1 MSARTTFGWAL
12 STPSLPPPARW
23 RALQRKAATRGAWID
38 MTMDGVFHVSQE
50 GVERY
55 RGTLEG
61 LERWVETERLSLFE
75 DKAA

>member
-1 MSARTTFGWAL
+1 M
-12 STPSLPPPARW
+12 TPHLPPAARW

-38 MTMDGVFHVSQE
+38 MTMDGVFHAFQG

-61 LERWVETERLSLFE
+61 LERWVEPAKIVQMELFE